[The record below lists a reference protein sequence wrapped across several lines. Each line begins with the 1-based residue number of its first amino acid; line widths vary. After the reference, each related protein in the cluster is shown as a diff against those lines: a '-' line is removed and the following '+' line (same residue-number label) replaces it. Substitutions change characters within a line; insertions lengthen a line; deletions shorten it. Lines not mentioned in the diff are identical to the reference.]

1 MGMGV
6 WESLI
11 TDAGNN
17 KYTYTANRE
26 LCLVHHSHKYCNNHL
41 RLCISSS
48 GSRILNLTPLPIT
61 MMVMTMMMMMIC
73 CVQAEDNLICWSRV

>member
-6 WESLI
+6 WEGLI

-48 GSRILNLTPLPIT
+48 GSRILNLRAQGGRSCTGARAAP
-61 MMVMTMMMMMIC
+61 
-73 CVQAEDNLICWSRV
+73 AEKFGL